1 MHYTDEEIIEILIA
15 QKKAKLRKERRRK
28 RRNNLIMLSIVLV
41 LFMVLMGI
49 LIKVT
54 INYVSE
60 NREKARAQAAAEQ
73 SAEDESK
80 AVKNGGVIFIDP
92 GHGGSDPG
100 AETSKRQEKKDTL
113 KIARLLKEDLEK
125 KGYKVY
131 MSRSTD
137 TDVDRQTR
145 GKMAN
150 NKNADL
156 FVSIH
161 RNTGDAGSETAATAS
176 GTEVW
181 IKASNQNKSRLLG
194 SMLLNELD
202 KSDTI
207 GARQVKAGTLT
218 DRNDDYYENSVPSMP
233 SCLIELGFMT
243 NKKDNEAIDKKADR
257 VAAAMASGID
267 KTYKAIKT
275 DKVNSYSKLM
285 DKYRP
290 DDE

>member
-1 MHYTDEEIIEILIA
+1 
-15 QKKAKLRKERRRK
+15 
-28 RRNNLIMLSIVLV
+28 MLSIVLV

-137 TDVDRQTR
+137 KDVDRQAR

-150 NKNADL
+150 KKNADL

-176 GTEVW
+176 GAEVW
-181 IKASNQNKSRLLG
+181 IKASNQNNSRLLG
-194 SMLLNELD
+194 SMILNELD

-243 NKKDNEAIDKKADR
+243 NKEDNEAIDKKADR

-275 DKVNSYSKLM
+275 DKINSYSKLM

>member
-1 MHYTDEEIIEILIA
+1 
-15 QKKAKLRKERRRK
+15 
-28 RRNNLIMLSIVLV
+28 MLSIVLV

-137 TDVDRQTR
+137 KDVDRQAR

-176 GTEVW
+176 GAEV
-181 IKASNQNKSRLLG
+181 
-194 SMLLNELD
+194 
-202 KSDTI
+202 
-207 GARQVKAGTLT
+207 
-218 DRNDDYYENSVPSMP
+218 
-233 SCLIELGFMT
+233 
-243 NKKDNEAIDKKADR
+243 
-257 VAAAMASGID
+257 
-267 KTYKAIKT
+267 
-275 DKVNSYSKLM
+275 
-285 DKYRP
+285 
-290 DDE
+290 

>member
-1 MHYTDEEIIEILIA
+1 
-15 QKKAKLRKERRRK
+15 
-28 RRNNLIMLSIVLV
+28 MLSIVLV

-137 TDVDRQTR
+137 KDVDRQAR

-176 GTEVW
+176 GAEVW

-207 GARQVKAGTLT
+207 GVRQVKAGTLT

-243 NKKDNEAIDKKADR
+243 NKEDNEAIDKKADR

-275 DKVNSYSKLM
+275 DKINSYSKLM